1 MSEKP
6 VILVVD
12 DDGPILALM
21 HNVLKEFG
29 FQPLTAANGPEAI
42 DVARKQRPALVLLDK
57 NMPGMPG
64 DEVIR
69 NLRGEPGLDKL
80 PILILSGERLSR
92 AELAELGADG
102 AVQKPFDVTLLVEQI
117 RQYVCGDGHPTQS

>member
-21 HNVLKEFG
+21 RNLLKEFG
-29 FQPLTAANGPEAI
+29 FQAVTAETGRDAI
-42 DVARKQRPALVLLDK
+42 VAAREHRPALVLLDK
-57 NMPGMPG
+57 NMPGMTG

-92 AELAELGADG
+92 ADLAALGADG
-102 AVQKPFDVTLLVEQI
+102 AVQKPFDVLVLVEQI
-117 RQYVCGDGHPTQS
+117 RSYVGGDGSS

>member
-1 MSEKP
+1 
-6 VILVVD
+6 
-12 DDGPILALM
+12 
-21 HNVLKEFG
+21 
-29 FQPLTAANGPEAI
+29 
-42 DVARKQRPALVLLDK
+42 
-57 NMPGMPG
+57 MPG

-117 RQYVCGDGHPTQS
+117 RRYVGGDGHL